1 MEADQRE
8 EREERKMV
16 DLVNDPPHYKHGG
29 IETID
34 YIEAKELNFHLG
46 NAVKYI
52 SRANHKGTPLQD
64 IRKAIWYLERELDRR
79 HRE

>member
-1 MEADQRE
+1 
-8 EREERKMV
+8 MV

-64 IRKAIWYLERELDRR
+64 IRKAIWYLQRELDRR

>member
-1 MEADQRE
+1 MA
-8 EREERKMV
+8 
-16 DLVNDPPHYKHGG
+16 DLVNDPPHYKTGG

-52 SRANHKGTPLQD
+52 SRADHKGTPLQD
-64 IRKAIWYLERELDRR
+64 IRKAIWYLEREIIRR
-79 HRE
+79 LKGEDQ

>member
-1 MEADQRE
+1 
-8 EREERKMV
+8 MV
-16 DLVNDPPHYKHGG
+16 DLVNSPPHYKHGG

-52 SRANHKGTPLQD
+52 SRANHKGTPIED

-79 HRE
+79 HRDD

>member
-1 MEADQRE
+1 MT
-8 EREERKMV
+8 
-16 DLVNDPPHYKHGG
+16 DLVNDPPHYKTGG

-52 SRANHKGTPLQD
+52 SRANHKGTPIED
-64 IRKAIWYLERELDRR
+64 IRKAIWYLERELERR
-79 HRE
+79 HKGD

>member
-1 MEADQRE
+1 MND
-8 EREERKMV
+8 MV
-16 DLVNDPPHYKHGG
+16 NHPPHYKTGG

-52 SRANHKGTPLQD
+52 SRANHKGTPIED

-79 HRE
+79 HKGD